1 MNHKKQLKEVYKET
15 PIEAG
20 VFTLTNKR
28 NGKVFVGSFNN
39 LKRLNGFQFML
50 KTNTHNNKALQ
61 ADYNTFGVDAFD
73 IEVVEY
79 LKKKEEGYF
88 DAKKELEKLE
98 DKWLGT
104 LQPYGERGYNSQ
116 KSDI

>member
-1 MNHKKQLKEVYKET
+1 MYKDMK
-15 PIEAG
+15 IEAG
-20 VFTLTNKR
+20 VFTMTNKQ
-28 NGKVFVGSFNN
+28 NSKVFVGSFNN

-50 KTNTHNNKALQ
+50 KTNTHTNKELQ
-61 ADYNTFGVDAFD
+61 TDYNSFGKDAFE

-98 DKWLGT
+98 QKWLDM
-104 LQPYGERGYNSQ
+104 LQPFGERGYNS
-116 KSDI
+116 

>member
-1 MNHKKQLKEVYKET
+1 MDHKKQLKEIYKET

-20 VFTLTNKR
+20 VFTMTNKQNR
-28 NGKVFVGSFNN
+28 KVFVGSFNN

-61 ADYNTFGVDAFD
+61 VDYNTFGIDAFD

-79 LKKKEEGYF
+79 LKKKEDGYF
-88 DAKKELEKLE
+88 D
-98 DKWLGT
+98 G
-104 LQPYGERGYNSQ
+104 
-116 KSDI
+116 

>member
-1 MNHKKQLKEVYKET
+1 MDYKKQMKELYKEM
-15 PIEAG
+15 PIQAG
-20 VFTLTNKR
+20 VFSMTNKQ

-39 LKRLNGFQFML
+39 LKRLSGFQFML
-50 KTNTHNNKALQ
+50 KTNTHTNKALQ
-61 ADYNTFGVDAFD
+61 ADYHTFGADSFE

-98 DKWLGT
+98 QKWLDQ
-104 LQPYGERGYNSQ
+104 LQPYGEKGYN
-116 KSDI
+116 

>member
-1 MNHKKQLKEVYKET
+1 MDHKKQLKELYKDT

-20 VFTLTNKR
+20 VFTMTNKQ
-28 NGKVFVGSFNN
+28 NGKVVVGSFNN

-50 KTNTHNNKALQ
+50 KTNTHTNKALQ
-61 ADYNTFGVDAFD
+61 ADYNTFGADAFD

-79 LKKKEEGYF
+79 LKKKEDGYF

-98 DKWLGT
+98 EKWLDT
-104 LQPYGERGYNSQ
+104 LQPFDEKGYNS
-116 KSDI
+116 KK

>member
-1 MNHKKQLKEVYKET
+1 MDHKKELKEYYKEIK
-15 PIEAG
+15 IEAG
-20 VFTLTNKR
+20 VFTMTNKQ
-28 NGKVFVGSFNN
+28 NNKIFVSSFNN

-50 KTNTHNNKALQ
+50 KTNTHSNKALQ
-61 ADYNTFGVDAFD
+61 ADYNTFGMEAFD

-98 DKWLGT
+98 QQWLDK
-104 LQPYGERGYNSQ
+104 LQPYGEHGYNTQ
-116 KSDI
+116 KN

>member
-1 MNHKKQLKEVYKET
+1 MDHKKRLKELYKET

-20 VFTLTNKR
+20 VFTMINKQ

-50 KTNTHNNKALQ
+50 KTNTHTNKALQ
-61 ADYNTFGVDAFD
+61 FDYHTFGADSFE

-98 DKWLGT
+98 QKWLDQ
-104 LQPYGERGYNSQ
+104 LQLYGEKGYNG
-116 KSDI
+116 